1 MKCSRVERI
10 LPLLAGDELEGR
22 RKREIEEHL
31 AGCEGCRLLRGDL
44 LRGRAWFASIPAPSL
59 GEAESG
65 ELRHGVW
72 REVESRGLRAGGAVP
87 RYSRFAVSSVAAL
100 LAAVLVGL
108 AVLSKGRP
116 GPAASPPAAA
126 VLAAPEET
134 VAAVAAAQTVEEV
147 EESAAPEPVPANARP
162 LRARARRHTGTVPP
176 EVVKI
181 EFQTANPDVRII
193 WLVKKS
199 AENPS
204 AAGRNQEVS

>member
-22 RKREIEEHL
+22 RKGEIEEHL
-31 AGCEGCRLLRGDL
+31 AGCEMCRLLQGDL
-44 LRGRAWFASIPAPSL
+44 LRGRAWIASIPVPPL

-65 ELRHGVW
+65 ELRRGVW
-72 REVESRGLRAGGAVP
+72 REIESRGLRAEGVAS
-87 RYSRFAVSSVAAL
+87 RYRRFAVSSAAAL

-108 AVLSKGRP
+108 AVLSRGRP

-126 VLAAPEET
+126 VPAAPERM
-134 VAAVAAAQTVEEV
+134 VMAVAPARTVEEV
-147 EESAAPEPVPANARP
+147 EESAAPEPVPAKARP
-162 LRARARRHTGTVPP
+162 LRARAGRHTGAVPS

-193 WLVKKS
+193 WLVKKG
-199 AENPS
+199 AETPS